1 MDNDSIKENILRL
14 RKLRGLTQTEVARRC
29 GISMTHYRSLE
40 SGTASLINPIMSQ
53 IAKALDIGTVCLIF
67 GSWNRA
73 DKDFRLEE
81 EAADYGPGGSANDRS
96 ESRFRELR
104 DEYET
109 RLSTIRDENNVLRQ
123 VVETQKRDI
132 SHLESIVRMLR
143 RLKGVEEF

>member
-14 RKLRGLTQTEVARRC
+14 RRLHGLTQTEVARRC

-40 SGTASLINPIMSQ
+40 AGTAILINPIIFR
-53 IAKALDIGTVCLIF
+53 IAEALGTGPARLVF
-67 GSWNRA
+67 GSWDRT
-73 DKDFRLEE
+73 DKDLRLEE
-81 EAADYGPGGSANDRS
+81 EAAGYGPGDSRDGGSGRRCN
-96 ESRFRELR
+96 ELR

-109 RLSTIRDENNVLRQ
+109 RLNRALNENRSLRQ

-143 RLKGVEEF
+143 HLKGVDEF